1 MLFLVLGQV
10 VMWLKNKVVLVENC
24 SRGAIS
30 SPDSQA
36 GQTCG
41 MSCTRVQVDF
51 LRAHF
56 L

>member
-1 MLFLVLGQV
+1 
-10 VMWLKNKVVLVENC
+10 MWLKNKVVLVENC